1 MADEAA
7 SDIWVNSWFTI
18 WYEPRATI
26 RRIVDTDAHRF
37 VVGIA
42 FVSGAMAAIYSQV
55 AASTVNISEL
65 PHLPHFGTIGLTVGA
80 IISGVLSVISL
91 YGLAALYRWSGHI
104 LGGTATRVEMR
115 SALAWAEVPGLYLGL
130 ANIVAALIGFEG
142 PGAPSVLSASGVVDS
157 IAGIWIFVILLEMH
171 RRGPSFFGV
180 ARARGDYP
188 GLPRNARGGGRH
200 RRHHLARR
208 GDRPLDTMTMG
219 TRLNVQARRR
229 VLRERARAYANHSAI
244 LC

>member
-18 WYEPRATI
+18 WYEPRSTI

-157 IAGIWIFVILLEMH
+157 IAGIWIFVILLKCIGEVHHFSAWRALGAIILGFLAMIAVV
-171 RRGPSFFGV
+171 V
-180 ARARGDYP
+180 AIVGAIW
-188 GLPRNARGGGRH
+188 LAVAIGR
-200 RRHHLARR
+200 
-208 GDRPLDTMTMG
+208 
-219 TRLNVQARRR
+219 
-229 VLRERARAYANHSAI
+229 SI
-244 LC
+244 L

>member
-18 WYEPRATI
+18 WYEPRSTI
-26 RRIVDTDAHRF
+26 RRIVDADAHRF

-55 AASTVNISEL
+55 AVSTVNISEL

-142 PGAPSVLSASGVVDS
+142 PGAPSVLSASGIVDS
-157 IAGIWIFVILLEMH
+157 IAGIWIFVILLKCIGEVHHFSAWRALGAIILGFLAMIAVV
-171 RRGPSFFGV
+171 V
-180 ARARGDYP
+180 AIVGAIW
-188 GLPRNARGGGRH
+188 LAVAIGR
-200 RRHHLARR
+200 
-208 GDRPLDTMTMG
+208 
-219 TRLNVQARRR
+219 
-229 VLRERARAYANHSAI
+229 SI
-244 LC
+244 L

>member
-37 VVGIA
+37 VAGIA
-42 FVSGAMAAIYSQV
+42 FVSGATATIYSQV
-55 AASTVNISEL
+55 AVSTVNISEL
-65 PHLPHFGTIGLTVGA
+65 PHLPHFGTIGLTLST
-80 IISGVLSVISL
+80 IISGVLSIISL

-130 ANIVAALIGFEG
+130 ANIVAALVGFEG

-157 IAGIWIFVILLEMH
+157 IAGIWIFVISLKCIGEVH
-171 RRGPSFFGV
+171 RFSAWRALGAIVVGFLAMV
-180 ARARGDYP
+180 AVLAAIVGTIW
-188 GLPRNARGGGRH
+188 LAVVIGRST
-200 RRHHLARR
+200 L
-208 GDRPLDTMTMG
+208 
-219 TRLNVQARRR
+219 
-229 VLRERARAYANHSAI
+229 
-244 LC
+244 

>member
-18 WYEPRATI
+18 WYEPRSTI
-26 RRIVDTDAHRF
+26 RRIVDADAHRF

-157 IAGIWIFVILLEMH
+157 IAGISIFVILLKCIGEVHHFSAWRALGAIILGFLAMIAVV
-171 RRGPSFFGV
+171 V
-180 ARARGDYP
+180 AIVGAIW
-188 GLPRNARGGGRH
+188 LAVAIGR
-200 RRHHLARR
+200 
-208 GDRPLDTMTMG
+208 
-219 TRLNVQARRR
+219 
-229 VLRERARAYANHSAI
+229 SI
-244 LC
+244 L

>member
-1 MADEAA
+1 MADEAASDTA

-26 RRIVDTDAHRF
+26 RRIVDTDARRF

-42 FVSGAMAAIYSQV
+42 FASGAMAAIYSQL
-55 AASTVNISEL
+55 ALSTASVSSL
-65 PHLPHFGTIGLTVGA
+65 SSVPHLPHFGTIGLTLST

-130 ANIVAALIGFEG
+130 ANIVAALIGSDV
-142 PGAPSVLSASGVVDS
+142 PGAPSAVSASGVVDF
-157 IAGIWIFVILLEMH
+157 IAGIWIFVISLKCIGEVH
-171 RRGPSFFGV
+171 RFSAWRALGAIILSFLAMLAVVV
-180 ARARGDYP
+180 AIVGTIWLAVVIARSM
-188 GLPRNARGGGRH
+188 L
-200 RRHHLARR
+200 
-208 GDRPLDTMTMG
+208 
-219 TRLNVQARRR
+219 
-229 VLRERARAYANHSAI
+229 
-244 LC
+244 

>member
-1 MADEAA
+1 
-7 SDIWVNSWFTI
+7 
-18 WYEPRATI
+18 
-26 RRIVDTDAHRF
+26 
-37 VVGIA
+37 
-42 FVSGAMAAIYSQV
+42 MAAIYSQV

-157 IAGIWIFVILLEMH
+157 IAGIWIFVILLKCIGEVLHFSAWRALGAIILGFLAMIAVV
-171 RRGPSFFGV
+171 V
-180 ARARGDYP
+180 AIVGAIW
-188 GLPRNARGGGRH
+188 LAVAIGR
-200 RRHHLARR
+200 
-208 GDRPLDTMTMG
+208 
-219 TRLNVQARRR
+219 
-229 VLRERARAYANHSAI
+229 SI
-244 LC
+244 L

>member
-55 AASTVNISEL
+55 AVSTASVSSL
-65 PHLPHFGTIGLTVGA
+65 PHLPRFGTIGLAVGT
-80 IISGVLSVISL
+80 IISGVLSIISL

-130 ANIVAALIGFEG
+130 ANIVAALIGFDA
-142 PGAPSVLSASGVVDS
+142 PGAPSAWSGSQVVDS
-157 IAGIWIFVILLEMH
+157 IAGIWIFVISLKCIGEVH
-171 RRGPSFFGV
+171 RFSAWRALGAIILGFLAMV
-180 ARARGDYP
+180 AVVVGIVGTIWLAVVIARSM
-188 GLPRNARGGGRH
+188 L
-200 RRHHLARR
+200 
-208 GDRPLDTMTMG
+208 
-219 TRLNVQARRR
+219 
-229 VLRERARAYANHSAI
+229 
-244 LC
+244 

>member
-18 WYEPRATI
+18 WYEPRSTI
-26 RRIVDTDAHRF
+26 RRIVDADAHRF

-65 PHLPHFGTIGLTVGA
+65 PHLPHFGTIGLSVGA

-142 PGAPSVLSASGVVDS
+142 PGAPSVLSASGIVDS
-157 IAGIWIFVILLEMH
+157 IAGIWIFVILLKCIGEVHHFSAWRALGAIILGFLAMIAVV
-171 RRGPSFFGV
+171 V
-180 ARARGDYP
+180 AIVGAIW
-188 GLPRNARGGGRH
+188 LAVAIGR
-200 RRHHLARR
+200 
-208 GDRPLDTMTMG
+208 
-219 TRLNVQARRR
+219 
-229 VLRERARAYANHSAI
+229 SI
-244 LC
+244 L

>member
-18 WYEPRATI
+18 WYEPRSTI
-26 RRIVDTDAHRF
+26 RRIVDADAHRF

-157 IAGIWIFVILLEMH
+157 IAGIWIFVILLKCIGEVHHFSAWRALGAIILGFLAMIAVV
-171 RRGPSFFGV
+171 V
-180 ARARGDYP
+180 AIVGAIW
-188 GLPRNARGGGRH
+188 LAVAIGR
-200 RRHHLARR
+200 
-208 GDRPLDTMTMG
+208 
-219 TRLNVQARRR
+219 
-229 VLRERARAYANHSAI
+229 SI
-244 LC
+244 L

>member
-18 WYEPRATI
+18 WYEPRSTI
-26 RRIVDTDAHRF
+26 RRIVDADAHRF

-142 PGAPSVLSASGVVDS
+142 PGAPSVLSASGIVDS
-157 IAGIWIFVILLEMH
+157 IAGIWIFVILLKCIGEVHHFSAWRALGAIILGFLAMIAVV
-171 RRGPSFFGV
+171 V
-180 ARARGDYP
+180 AIVGAIW
-188 GLPRNARGGGRH
+188 LAVAIGR
-200 RRHHLARR
+200 
-208 GDRPLDTMTMG
+208 
-219 TRLNVQARRR
+219 
-229 VLRERARAYANHSAI
+229 SI
-244 LC
+244 L